1 MQNLSGPISKGTQH
15 LFNSRYSQTF
25 YISFFSWLGKSTLN
39 VLESNA
45 HLLYCDRH
53 TWLYLHR
60 YEHISEPMKVYY
72 LIALYKKRFLY
83 ILEYMYKMNLW
94 ELRSINIYIYKRI
107 FRSFTFVIFIMLV
120 LLGIRLINVLPSI
133 VLRNKCKDLSITN
146 HRLFYVLIIFSSL
159 LISLPPLSVHPSHPP
174 YFPIHPF
181 IHPSIYSSIH
191 PSISPYFPPSL
202 HLSIYPSIHPF
213 ISPSFPPFFHPSIPP
228 TIPLSNC
235 PWLGIIWLY
244 QTNYTCTFM
253 KV

>member
-1 MQNLSGPISKGTQH
+1 
-15 LFNSRYSQTF
+15 
-25 YISFFSWLGKSTLN
+25 
-39 VLESNA
+39 
-45 HLLYCDRH
+45 
-53 TWLYLHR
+53 
-60 YEHISEPMKVYY
+60 MKVYY

-146 HRLFYVLIIFSSL
+146 HRSFYVLIIFSSL

-213 ISPSFPPFFHPSIPP
+213 ISPSFPPPLHFSIHPSLPP
-228 TIPLSNC
+228 SLYPTVHGLELYDCIKQ
-235 PWLGIIWLY
+235 IIHVHLWKY
-244 QTNYTCTFM
+244 N
-253 KV
+253 